1 MKKAKEIKLVFVIF
15 FVGSVL
21 ILSSSAWL
29 PLFTVEK
36 SVIDLIKE
44 DLTLKEDTL
53 LLEVIENYS
62 DISAPTEL
70 DKYKSNFLL
79 YSSDKESDKTYA
91 KFLNEV
97 IVRFANYR
105 DVETDKDKIVLY
117 KDIVN
122 ELIGKYDF
130 VESLKGVS
138 TGHSSSTFSNGS
150 LQTDNQNENAE
161 HDDRGNNQNVEL
173 PDELKE

>member
-1 MKKAKEIKLVFVIF
+1 M
-15 FVGSVL
+15 
-21 ILSSSAWL
+21 
-29 PLFTVEK
+29 FTVEK

-105 DVETDKDKIVLY
+105 DVETCLLY
-117 KDIVN
+117 TSRCV
-122 ELIGKYDF
+122 
-130 VESLKGVS
+130 
-138 TGHSSSTFSNGS
+138 
-150 LQTDNQNENAE
+150 
-161 HDDRGNNQNVEL
+161 
-173 PDELKE
+173 

>member
-1 MKKAKEIKLVFVIF
+1 MKKAKEIKLVFVTF
-15 FVGSVL
+15 FIGSVL

-62 DISAPTEL
+62 DISAPVEL

-79 YSSDKESDKTYA
+79 YSSDKESDKTNA
-91 KFLNEV
+91 KFLKEIILRIEKKRKSQNKK
-97 IVRFANYR
+97 
-105 DVETDKDKIVLY
+105 ET
-117 KDIVN
+117 
-122 ELIGKYDF
+122 
-130 VESLKGVS
+130 
-138 TGHSSSTFSNGS
+138 
-150 LQTDNQNENAE
+150 
-161 HDDRGNNQNVEL
+161 
-173 PDELKE
+173 

>member
-1 MKKAKEIKLVFVIF
+1 MKKAKEIKLVFVTF
-15 FVGSVL
+15 FIGSVL

-62 DISAPTEL
+62 DISAPVEL

-91 KFLNEV
+91 KFLNDV

-105 DVETDKDKIVLY
+105 DVETDK
-117 KDIVN
+117 